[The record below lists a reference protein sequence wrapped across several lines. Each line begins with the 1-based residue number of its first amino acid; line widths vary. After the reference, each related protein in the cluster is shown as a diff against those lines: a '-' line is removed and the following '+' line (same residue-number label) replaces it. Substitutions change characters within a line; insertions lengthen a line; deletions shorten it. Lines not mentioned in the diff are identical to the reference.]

1 MTIDSADLKGKV
13 AVVTGGSRGIG
24 RATVDCFAK
33 LGANVV
39 VNYLKDE
46 SAATA
51 TVDEAKGAG
60 VGALAVQA
68 DVSRADEA
76 ARVIEAAVKRFG
88 RLDFLVCN
96 AGIWEGSP
104 VDKMTDDIW
113 ERTIELNLK
122 GTWTVCRAAVPLAPR
137 AATSGPMATLVL

>member
-39 VNYLKDE
+39 VNFLKDE
-46 SAATA
+46 SAAIA
-51 TVDEAKGAG
+51 AVDEAAATG

-68 DVSRADEA
+68 DVSHADEA
-76 ARVIEAAVKRFG
+76 ARLIEAAVARFD
-88 RLDFLVCN
+88 RIDFLVCN
-96 AGIWEGSP
+96 AGIWE
-104 VDKMTDDIW
+104 
-113 ERTIELNLK
+113 
-122 GTWTVCRAAVPLAPR
+122 
-137 AATSGPMATLVL
+137 

>member
-1 MTIDSADLKGKV
+1 MEKDLFNTRSVADMTIDGSALKDKV

-24 RATVDCFAK
+24 RATVNCFAK

-68 DVSRADEA
+68 DVSRGDEST
-76 ARVIEAAVKRFG
+76 RLIEAAVERFG
-88 RLDFLVCN
+88 RLDSLVCN
-96 AGIWEGSP
+96 AGIWEGAP
-104 VDKMTDDIW
+104 VENIF
-113 ERTIELNLK
+113 EEASARTIALNLK
-122 GTWTVCRAAVPLAPR
+122 GTWTVCR
-137 AATSGPMATLVL
+137 